1 MSDIKTFLEDLKQ
14 LNDKDCFDI
23 NVPSINKKISF
34 KAFSVKQ
41 HKDMVKTVLN
51 GVEGSILIN
60 KVLNDIIKT
69 NSAVKDIEFKH
80 YDRNKILVEMRRH
93 TIGDKV
99 IIDNTDYYLTDLP
112 IFKFDFI
119 EEKEFKYSGI
129 TVKMKVPTLDV
140 DSKVT
145 EKSVVEVAK
154 FSSDEKKLGDSINAL
169 LVFELMKFIQLIQI
183 EDNIID
189 FTSQGTYDK
198 KNIIDN
204 LPLKLN
210 NILLEFIAN
219 YKEYEQD
226 LFTFGDGVKLNIDVN
241 FLTNE

>member
-34 KAFSVKQ
+34 KSFSVKQ
-41 HKDMVKTVLN
+41 HKDMIKTVLN

-60 KVLNDIIKT
+60 KVLNDIIKA
-69 NSAVKDIEFKH
+69 NSNIKDIEFKH

-99 IIDNTDYYLTDLP
+99 VINNTDYSLTDLP
-112 IFKFDFI
+112 TFKFDFT

-129 TVKMKVPTLDV
+129 TVKMKIPTLDI

-145 EKSVVEVAK
+145 EKSIVEISK
-154 FSSDEKKLGDSINAL
+154 FSSDEKKVGDSINAL
-169 LVFELMKFIQLIQI
+169 LVYELMKFIQSIQI

-189 FTSQGTYDK
+189 FTTQGTYDK

-210 NILLEFIAN
+210 NILLEFIAD

-226 LFTFGDGVKLNIDVN
+226 LFTFGDGIKLNIDVN

>member
-23 NVPSINKKISF
+23 NVPSINKKVSF

-41 HKDMVKTVLN
+41 HKDMMKTVLN
-51 GVEGSILIN
+51 GIEGSILIN
-60 KVLNDIIKT
+60 KILNDIIKT
-69 NSAVKDIEFKH
+69 NAAVKDIEFMH
-80 YDRNKILVEMRRH
+80 YDRNKILVDMRQNS
-93 TIGDKV
+93 IGDKV
-99 IIDNTDYYLTDLP
+99 TIDNIDYNLTDLP
-112 IFKFDFI
+112 AFKFDFTA
-119 EEKEFKYSGI
+119 EKEFKYNGI
-129 TVKMKVPTLDV
+129 TVVMKIPTLEV

-145 EKSVVEVAK
+145 ERSVIEIAK
-154 FSSDEKKLGDSINAL
+154 FSSDEKKIGDSINAL
-169 LVFELMKFIQLIQI
+169 LVFELMKFIQTIQI

-189 FTSQGTYDK
+189 FTTQGAYDK

-210 NILLEFIAN
+210 NILLEFIAD
-219 YKEYEQD
+219 YKEYEQE
-226 LFTFGDGVKLNIDVN
+226 LFTFSDGTKLNIDVN